1 MTNAFLGLNDIQKLS
16 GDGEDEENY
25 GRCESPVLSKIYH
38 RSQHSTKEMTPD
50 DPDLLGSAREALT
63 PLLATPQPLTGH
75 DPAAAVPVGLPA
87 VNPSFS
93 VDTNLM
99 PCTAKIP
106 ESLCDLLNFEN
117 TSWTSS
123 LATPHGQN
131 VTYSNLNTEEKKVL
145 VSSKPVP
152 RTLFTPEVKGEQSQN
167 NLSESLM
174 ECSEVL
180 HSVKP
185 KKLCKA
191 YKEFCT
197 SEILSSNDTLQNTT
211 VLTGIE
217 KYSDISLACS
227 TSAKEPYLVREV
239 LDLLVSPV
247 TVSRQK
253 TCLKSDP
260 LSETPL
266 HNGNHKHV
274 HELGKLSKFRPKAKR
289 LFRKGNKMYPD
300 RKSDTTVN
308 EDQNKSDTDDGP
320 TANMS
325 KELSKSPNLSGTFIF
340 ESPVSPVIKAK
351 ADEKQQKDGVTFFSP
366 VLHKT
371 QEFLHDFSFS
381 TLEEVC
387 QASEVLASGCCSP
400 VENCEI
406 SDNFVSQKREPCR
419 SQSVSPIEFENISS
433 NSSRMVVNKTSTPIH
448 SERNKKV
455 CANKK
460 KIKFLN
466 VHKGQKYDPSV
477 SGFQE
482 KLDFLCKPQVPSQTS
497 NRAEQFT
504 KYEKDL
510 QQCNSTLINNCV
522 ECDNVIPDKTES
534 LRHRV
539 VSVKSSLKQNKKFA
553 YISKLGTCNTVNITK
568 FPSVDTVLSNM
579 LQSAEALEAIN
590 CFQNENISTSLKKDL
605 EQISRKET
613 DFLPFSEW
621 NLTPAGQQSA
631 VGNFANTYNSL
642 KKCNTSEE
650 ESKGNSDNAFHK
662 TLGNNTI
669 ANGRKRKSGSRGTLG
684 DESIA
689 KRTCIE
695 EVKSMQ
701 VANVFKKPVSN
712 NLQPFV
718 SDTQLNVVFDNVEA
732 IVAEFNNKSDILG
745 TVGRA
750 CNTQN
755 LSSLHTENKCP
766 SSLLEN
772 INALPGE
779 NCVDEE
785 NISAEENDLN
795 DGKNRIELF
804 NMDKNE
810 INLLQN
816 PIELKTQSHCSLKRN
831 RPDSETSIESSRNLD
846 KKLKKELDASEN
858 ISLDRGYTKT
868 NRLIKRPEVKQ
879 KIPKICQFNYHE
891 IEEIGSEEPAAEEYN
906 ETSFLKSH
914 QHIFDSS
921 FTAATQKTTELF
933 GKKEQMKGEALLRC
947 KQKNSVECKITD
959 ETEKESS
966 LIGSARYLLKNMTE
980 DSVEHAC
987 YTEYNKREPGHFSIK
1002 SESNSI
1008 SENESSH
1015 QESHMGN
1022 MTQVFQK
1029 KYDMVISPTICN
1041 AGSHSSK
1048 IHVDSNSLNDNSK
1061 EMCKISAFNY
1071 GKHCEKIPSSDE
1083 FLQTQTTVTLSSV
1096 DNGEKGLCAQND
1108 TLNIKV
1114 LDTSDYGVSF
1124 TTAKGKKIE
1133 MSKECLDVACNLFRD
1148 IIEPNIEQTDGQVM
1162 CTTPQKGLIE
1172 TITIRE
1178 GNKTKHKVSVNN
1190 DTKNCKGNGVKSDNS
1205 ELEASR
1211 IKSVN
1216 VVNSSDTLSVPLQV
1230 GFSTASGKKFTI
1242 PEKSV
1247 QKARHMFQ
1255 NMMELEATGDDTLL
1269 KDYDVFGVANTN
1281 TVSSSNRNWTN
1292 FQRCS
1297 VVPEKAMHITRQFQ
1311 RKVENAAD
1319 SSSSGETLQYFKKR
1333 EFVRVNN
1340 TVSSEFP
1347 RDVCDVA
1354 DSHLSMLQMQLDG
1367 TKKQSVKFKINSS
1380 TSNVTDDKQEEGNIL
1395 AQVSESS
1402 ESLLEIDSI
1411 PADKTELDVTSKTVE
1426 SGFITA
1432 AGGRLFILEKGVHK
1446 ARKIFSDIESQF
1458 SSESK
1463 DCNSSIERSTESA
1476 YEGDNEPKYIMS
1488 TDVKSPLQKS
1498 SSHKTMKA
1506 LLGTQGNNNLLN
1518 SECDTTCNV
1527 AGSMLENTK
1536 TKFESTYMTCA
1547 ESDAT
1552 LSKSLKV
1559 EASTK
1564 YPDNCHRI
1572 QTEDASA
1579 EFYKG
1584 LDSESNL
1591 NRGFMTAAG
1600 KNITVSATS
1609 LDRAKSMLSDISVM
1623 NEDDCK
1629 NIIVQV
1635 RRRDL
1640 KDSPIYEEKNKCN
1653 VLSKQHIKKALTE
1666 HKEER
1671 KRGRKV
1677 SLMVRNLSESLNK
1690 LTVPET
1696 VGQTDLGAEKCS
1708 EDISAVPV
1716 QAFKSYFSCGFQTA
1730 ASKPLEISLA
1740 SLNEAEEMFHDVMDT
1755 VAEEH
1760 NHTAVAQRKKENEL
1774 FKKSQQN
1781 AETILPLVE
1790 RNISVHDESVKT
1802 LDTMYVA
1809 ERKLGTNVSPE
1820 KIDTFNFA
1828 AASGRDVEIPQLSAQ
1843 KVKNTLKAP
1852 SNFVPK
1858 EANRITTDDICATFS
1873 DKVEKA
1879 LLNETI
1885 LIEQTSNIQS
1895 EKEIKTFDNE
1905 ENFVQ
1910 CKRLK
1915 MCGGFFTAGG
1925 KKVDVSDESLKKV
1938 RNLFSDI
1945 TENVE
1950 ETTFTVGNMEEKET
1964 VGESASKGQDVIF
1977 HGKVQNLSQD
1987 KDMEIEKIYETKS
2000 KNEVQ
2005 ILDKKESSVDCK
2017 SLYICGGF
2025 LTAGGKKVDVTEE
2038 SLKRVRTL
2046 FSDITEDVEETTLT
2060 VENLKAKQAIEM
2072 YTDKGRDRVSSGK
2085 VRKSSQE
2092 RAMKITKISDTE
2104 SENEVQILDKEKNP
2118 VNFKKLSVCGGFS
2131 TASGKKI
2138 NVSEESLSRVTNV
2151 FSDITEN
2158 ENNTFTV
2165 GNMKVKEAHEAYS
2178 SKKKDMMSVE
2188 KGKKLS
2194 LNKNVTTR
2202 KISDREFEN
2211 EVNLLDTEES
2221 STNCKRLNI
2230 CGGFVTAGGKK
2241 VSVSEESLVRVKNL
2255 FSDITENVEETALTL
2270 MIVKGKEATEK
2281 YSVKKKDAVCLEKVK
2296 NSSPDMCTGTMKKSE
2311 TEFENEVN
2319 PLNEEKN
2326 SVNCKRLNACSGFV
2340 TAGGKKVEVSEESL
2354 VRVRNLFSELTD
2366 NALENKLT
2374 VEHVKGK
2381 ETTGN
2386 QSLKKKGALS
2396 HEIVKKRL
2404 SDRTTGS
2411 KKISDSESENE
2422 VRLFDKKQNV
2432 IGSERM
2438 KMYGGFV
2445 TGCGKKVEVSEES
2458 LMKVRTLFADITDN
2472 EENSSLVSR
2481 NVDSS
2486 PSYINKACIT
2496 NFDCLQNE
2504 FVGME
2509 THLQSAYR
2517 KPTATSSKETVISVL
2532 DRKNYISGTSN
2543 KPHGNAFAENMLQH
2557 NVKVNV
2563 ANKLR
2568 IQKHETTLTQEVSES
2583 TAALLLDD
2591 DFKKELE
2598 ESDSSCFS
2606 VLTERSCSPDLSVTM
2621 GSTTSTDREPGSPV
2635 IGSRNKCNR
2644 SNKVLVRK
2652 NTSAKRAESVT
2663 ASVKKVCDQSQSE
2676 DKKNNIPPFIPE
2688 INGRQKRCSS
2698 VKNNELHKM
2707 HCKSNTNLN
2716 ENAGLEN
2723 DREPPA
2729 AKIKASIVPSPGSW
2743 LQLRMT
2749 SQKRCV
2755 KWRDFSGG
2763 NAPSQFTESE
2773 LLQFGVKKSV
2783 INVTSKTA
2791 EFFKFSAHDFYRE
2804 EDCQTLQATDDTSLE
2819 FDLDGFA
2826 GVQEVERAFVTSPN
2840 VDKSLIPAGWIQNHY
2855 RWIVWK
2861 LAATER
2867 SFPHIF
2873 ASRYLTPRV
2882 LLLQLKY
2889 RYDREIDRCQRS
2901 ALRRIVE
2908 HDDAPGKRMVLCVAD
2923 VIKHEAAQEENGK
2936 EGNRQCLKMC
2946 NYELELTDGWY
2957 SIGCTVDMEMC
2968 HLIEAGR
2975 VAVGTKLVTHSAELV
2990 NCEQPCSPLEAGP
3003 NVRLKIHT
3011 NSTRRARWDCRL
3023 GFCRQPGPL
3032 PVSLSSLKPA
3042 GGVISCVS
3050 AVIARVYPVVYM
3062 EKGPD
3067 GKAEFYS
3074 AKQEAL
3080 RASKRERQW
3089 QEHIE
3094 KLYSQERA
3102 QLSQIEWFSACSQQ
3116 SKSKGKNKQH
3126 VTTPTRQ
3133 QLASATSAEDLC
3145 QLLFNAPDPASLQ
3158 SLLTEE
3164 QQNAVANYQQMRHQQ
3179 LLQELESRVRKRI
3192 EEERSVTSSLALLK
3206 VRCLDA
3212 KDCSARSAVLS
3223 IWRPSEDLLTLFQEG
3238 SVLKIFSITA
3248 NGLRNGDLQLSACRQ
3263 SRYQPQPSHLPEDFP
3278 ARYATPLSQVSS
3290 GNLHAPF
3297 GEMDCV
3303 GVVVHVAP
3311 LSGNYQTVY
3320 LADADMDIV
3329 GISFWNGLKGSGWE
3343 DILQQKALVACSN
3356 LQSRV
3361 GAAVHWIPTTYATE
3375 FSIFSQ
3381 HPRQKH
3387 LIAALDSLRSN
3398 LNMDIDN
3405 FSYTCEG
3412 IVLSFLNENFVTPV
3426 RNASLNVRQ
3435 TKPSTAELSQL
3446 SKPAVTP
3453 ELSEKVQRRL
3463 FKLEQYGEPPS
3474 LSPLALTPRSRVLK
3488 KNFHVPLKT
3497 DQTAELS
3504 CDDSPPMSLD
3514 SDGT

>member
-1 MTNAFLGLNDIQKLS
+1 
-16 GDGEDEENY
+16 
-25 GRCESPVLSKIYH
+25 
-38 RSQHSTKEMTPD
+38 
-50 DPDLLGSAREALT
+50 
-63 PLLATPQPLTGH
+63 
-75 DPAAAVPVGLPA
+75 
-87 VNPSFS
+87 
-93 VDTNLM
+93 
-99 PCTAKIP
+99 
-106 ESLCDLLNFEN
+106 
-117 TSWTSS
+117 
-123 LATPHGQN
+123 
-131 VTYSNLNTEEKKVL
+131 
-145 VSSKPVP
+145 
-152 RTLFTPEVKGEQSQN
+152 
-167 NLSESLM
+167 
-174 ECSEVL
+174 
-180 HSVKP
+180 
-185 KKLCKA
+185 
-191 YKEFCT
+191 
-197 SEILSSNDTLQNTT
+197 
-211 VLTGIE
+211 
-217 KYSDISLACS
+217 
-227 TSAKEPYLVREV
+227 
-239 LDLLVSPV
+239 
-247 TVSRQK
+247 
-253 TCLKSDP
+253 
-260 LSETPL
+260 
-266 HNGNHKHV
+266 
-274 HELGKLSKFRPKAKR
+274 
-289 LFRKGNKMYPD
+289 
-300 RKSDTTVN
+300 
-308 EDQNKSDTDDGP
+308 
-320 TANMS
+320 
-325 KELSKSPNLSGTFIF
+325 
-340 ESPVSPVIKAK
+340 
-351 ADEKQQKDGVTFFSP
+351 
-366 VLHKT
+366 
-371 QEFLHDFSFS
+371 
-381 TLEEVC
+381 
-387 QASEVLASGCCSP
+387 
-400 VENCEI
+400 
-406 SDNFVSQKREPCR
+406 
-419 SQSVSPIEFENISS
+419 
-433 NSSRMVVNKTSTPIH
+433 
-448 SERNKKV
+448 
-455 CANKK
+455 
-460 KIKFLN
+460 
-466 VHKGQKYDPSV
+466 
-477 SGFQE
+477 
-482 KLDFLCKPQVPSQTS
+482 
-497 NRAEQFT
+497 
-504 KYEKDL
+504 
-510 QQCNSTLINNCV
+510 
-522 ECDNVIPDKTES
+522 
-534 LRHRV
+534 
-539 VSVKSSLKQNKKFA
+539 
-553 YISKLGTCNTVNITK
+553 
-568 FPSVDTVLSNM
+568 
-579 LQSAEALEAIN
+579 
-590 CFQNENISTSLKKDL
+590 
-605 EQISRKET
+605 
-613 DFLPFSEW
+613 
-621 NLTPAGQQSA
+621 
-631 VGNFANTYNSL
+631 
-642 KKCNTSEE
+642 
-650 ESKGNSDNAFHK
+650 
-662 TLGNNTI
+662 
-669 ANGRKRKSGSRGTLG
+669 
-684 DESIA
+684 
-689 KRTCIE
+689 
-695 EVKSMQ
+695 
-701 VANVFKKPVSN
+701 
-712 NLQPFV
+712 
-718 SDTQLNVVFDNVEA
+718 
-732 IVAEFNNKSDILG
+732 
-745 TVGRA
+745 
-750 CNTQN
+750 
-755 LSSLHTENKCP
+755 
-766 SSLLEN
+766 
-772 INALPGE
+772 
-779 NCVDEE
+779 
-785 NISAEENDLN
+785 
-795 DGKNRIELF
+795 
-804 NMDKNE
+804 
-810 INLLQN
+810 
-816 PIELKTQSHCSLKRN
+816 
-831 RPDSETSIESSRNLD
+831 
-846 KKLKKELDASEN
+846 
-858 ISLDRGYTKT
+858 
-868 NRLIKRPEVKQ
+868 
-879 KIPKICQFNYHE
+879 
-891 IEEIGSEEPAAEEYN
+891 
-906 ETSFLKSH
+906 
-914 QHIFDSS
+914 
-921 FTAATQKTTELF
+921 
-933 GKKEQMKGEALLRC
+933 
-947 KQKNSVECKITD
+947 
-959 ETEKESS
+959 
-966 LIGSARYLLKNMTE
+966 
-980 DSVEHAC
+980 
-987 YTEYNKREPGHFSIK
+987 
-1002 SESNSI
+1002 
-1008 SENESSH
+1008 
-1015 QESHMGN
+1015 
-1022 MTQVFQK
+1022 
-1029 KYDMVISPTICN
+1029 
-1041 AGSHSSK
+1041 
-1048 IHVDSNSLNDNSK
+1048 
-1061 EMCKISAFNY
+1061 
-1071 GKHCEKIPSSDE
+1071 
-1083 FLQTQTTVTLSSV
+1083 
-1096 DNGEKGLCAQND
+1096 
-1108 TLNIKV
+1108 
-1114 LDTSDYGVSF
+1114 
-1124 TTAKGKKIE
+1124 
-1133 MSKECLDVACNLFRD
+1133 
-1148 IIEPNIEQTDGQVM
+1148 
-1162 CTTPQKGLIE
+1162 
-1172 TITIRE
+1172 
-1178 GNKTKHKVSVNN
+1178 
-1190 DTKNCKGNGVKSDNS
+1190 
-1205 ELEASR
+1205 
-1211 IKSVN
+1211 
-1216 VVNSSDTLSVPLQV
+1216 
-1230 GFSTASGKKFTI
+1230 
-1242 PEKSV
+1242 
-1247 QKARHMFQ
+1247 
-1255 NMMELEATGDDTLL
+1255 
-1269 KDYDVFGVANTN
+1269 
-1281 TVSSSNRNWTN
+1281 
-1292 FQRCS
+1292 
-1297 VVPEKAMHITRQFQ
+1297 
-1311 RKVENAAD
+1311 
-1319 SSSSGETLQYFKKR
+1319 
-1333 EFVRVNN
+1333 
-1340 TVSSEFP
+1340 
-1347 RDVCDVA
+1347 
-1354 DSHLSMLQMQLDG
+1354 
-1367 TKKQSVKFKINSS
+1367 
-1380 TSNVTDDKQEEGNIL
+1380 
-1395 AQVSESS
+1395 
-1402 ESLLEIDSI
+1402 
-1411 PADKTELDVTSKTVE
+1411 
-1426 SGFITA
+1426 
-1432 AGGRLFILEKGVHK
+1432 
-1446 ARKIFSDIESQF
+1446 
-1458 SSESK
+1458 
-1463 DCNSSIERSTESA
+1463 
-1476 YEGDNEPKYIMS
+1476 
-1488 TDVKSPLQKS
+1488 
-1498 SSHKTMKA
+1498 
-1506 LLGTQGNNNLLN
+1506 
-1518 SECDTTCNV
+1518 
-1527 AGSMLENTK
+1527 
-1536 TKFESTYMTCA
+1536 MTCA

-1552 LSKSLKV
+1552 LLRKSLKV

-1653 VLSKQHIKKALTE
+1653 VFNKQYIKKVLAE
-1666 HKEER
+1666 HKEEG

-1696 VGQTDLGAEKCS
+1696 VGQTDLRAEKCS

-1716 QAFKSYFSCGFQTA
+1716 QAVKSYFSCGFQTA

-1740 SLNEAEEMFHDVMDT
+1740 SLNEAEEMFDDVMDT
-1755 VAEEH
+1755 VAEGH
-1760 NHTAVAQRKKENEL
+1760 NHTAVAQRKRENEL
-1774 FKKSQQN
+1774 FKKSRRN

-1802 LDTMYVA
+1802 LDTMYVT
-1809 ERKLGTNVSPE
+1809 ERKLGTNASPE
-1820 KIDTFNFA
+1820 KTDTFSFA
-1828 AASGRDVEIPQLSAQ
+1828 AASGRDVEISQISSQ
-1843 KVKNTLKAP
+1843 KVKNTLEAP

-1858 EANRITTDDICATFS
+1858 EANRITTDDMCSSKKICVTFS

-1885 LIEQTSNIQS
+1885 LIEQTSNIES
-1895 EKEIKTFDNE
+1895 EKEIKTFDNKE
-1905 ENFVQ
+1905 SFVQ
-1910 CKRLK
+1910 CKRLN
-1915 MCGGFFTAGG
+1915 MCSGFFTAGG
-1925 KKVDVSDESLKKV
+1925 KKVDVSDESLMKV

-1945 TENVE
+1945 TEKVE
-1950 ETTFTVGNMEEKET
+1950 ETTFTVGNMEERET

-1977 HGKVQNLSQD
+1977 HGKVQNLSQG
-1987 KDMEIEKIYETKS
+1987 KDMEIKKIYETKS

-2005 ILDKKESSVDCK
+2005 ILDKKESSVDYK

-2046 FSDITEDVEETTLT
+2046 FSDIIEDVEETTLT
-2060 VENLKAKQAIEM
+2060 VENLKGKEAIEM
-2072 YTDKGRDRVSSGK
+2072 YTYKGRDHVSSGK

-2092 RAMKITKISDTE
+2092 RDMKITKISGTE
-2104 SENEVQILDKEKNP
+2104 SGNEVQILDKEKNP
-2118 VNFKKLSVCGGFS
+2118 VNFKKLSMCGGFS

-2138 NVSEESLSRVTNV
+2138 NVSEESLARVSNV

-2165 GNMKVKEAHEAYS
+2165 GNMKVKEAHEVYS
-2178 SKKKDMMSVE
+2178 SKKKDISVE
-2188 KGKKLS
+2188 KGQKLS

-2202 KISDREFEN
+2202 KISDREFENEVKLLDRKESYVNCERLNMFGGFLTAGGKKVGVSEESLVRVKNLFSDITDNIEETKLTLMNVKEKEATEVCCVKKKHVISPEKVKNSSLEKNTGPRKISDAEFEN

-2255 FSDITENVEETALTL
+2255 FSDITENVQETALTL
-2270 MIVKGKEATEK
+2270 VDVKGKEATEK

-2296 NSSPDMCTGTMKKSE
+2296 NSSPDKCIGTRKKSE

-2319 PLNEEKN
+2319 LLNKEEN
-2326 SVNCKRLNACSGFV
+2326 SVNCKRLNTCSGFV
-2340 TAGGKKVEVSEESL
+2340 TAGGKKVEISEESL

-2366 NALENKLT
+2366 NALENTLT
-2374 VEHVKGK
+2374 AEHVKGK

-2386 QSLKKKGALS
+2386 QSLKKKDVLS

-2422 VRLFDKKQNV
+2422 VRLFDKKQSV
-2432 IGSERM
+2432 IGNERM

-2472 EENSSLVSR
+2472 EENSSVVSR

-2486 PSYINKACIT
+2486 PQCMKKACIT
-2496 NFDCLQNE
+2496 NSDCLQNE

-2509 THLQSAYR
+2509 THLQTAYR
-2517 KPTATSSKETVISVL
+2517 KPTATSSKETVMSVL
-2532 DRKNYISGTSN
+2532 DRKNYVSGTSTSN
-2543 KPHGNAFAENMLQH
+2543 KPHGNALAENMLQH

-2563 ANKLR
+2563 ATKLR

-2621 GSTTSTDREPGSPV
+2621 GSTTSMDREPGSPV

-2676 DKKNNIPPFIPE
+2676 DKKNNIPPYIPE
-2688 INGRQKRCSS
+2688 INGRQKRCNSI
-2698 VKNNELHKM
+2698 KDNEMHKK

-2716 ENAGLEN
+2716 ETAGLEN
-2723 DREPPA
+2723 DREPAA

-2749 SQKRCV
+2749 CPKRCV

-2773 LLQFGVKKSV
+2773 LLQFGVKKCV

-2804 EDCQTLQATDDTSLE
+2804 EVCQALQAADDTSLE

-2840 VDKSLIPAGWIQNHY
+2840 VDRSLIPAGWIQNHY

-2901 ALRRIVE
+2901 ALRRIME

-2923 VIKHEAAQEENGK
+2923 VIKHEEAQEENGK
-2936 EGNRQCLKMC
+2936 DGNRQCLKMC

-3042 GGVISCVS
+3042 GGVISCVT

-3116 SKSKGKNKQH
+3116 TKSKGKNKQH

-3133 QLASATSAEDLC
+3133 QLAAATSTEDLC
-3145 QLLFNAPDPASLQ
+3145 QLLFNAPDPVSLQ

-3164 QQNAVANYQQMRHQQ
+3164 QQNAVANYQQMRQQQ

-3192 EEERSVTSSLALLK
+3192 EDERSVTSSLALLK

-3238 SVLKIFSITA
+3238 SALKIFSITA

-3263 SRYQPQPSHLPEDFP
+3263 SRYQPQTSHLPEDFP

-3290 GNLHAPF
+3290 GNLHATF

-3387 LIAALDSLRSN
+3387 LVEALDSLRRN

-3435 TKPSTAELSQL
+3435 TKPSTAELSRL

-3514 SDGT
+3514 SDDT